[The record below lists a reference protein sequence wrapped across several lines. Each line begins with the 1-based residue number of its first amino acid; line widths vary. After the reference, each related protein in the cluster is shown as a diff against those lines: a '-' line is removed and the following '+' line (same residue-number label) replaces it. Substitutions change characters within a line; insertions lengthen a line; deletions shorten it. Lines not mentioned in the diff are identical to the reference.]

1 VLHPLLRC
9 KFVIE
14 IAIAN
19 EQTVLDFNEGRLRRA
34 VTQILT
40 DAGLSNAT
48 ISIAIVDDATIHDLN
63 RRFLQHDYPTDV
75 LSFVLEQ
82 TEACLDGEIII
93 SANYALKSAHEYRW
107 SADDELLL
115 YVVHGTLHLV
125 GHDDQDDDSLALM
138 RDRERHYLSQL
149 HVTLPA
155 NAG

>member
-1 VLHPLLRC
+1 M
-9 KFVIE
+9 IE

-19 EQTVLDFNEGRLRRA
+19 EQTVLDFSEGRLRRA

-40 DAGLSNAT
+40 DAGISNAT
-48 ISIAIVDDATIHDLN
+48 ISIAIVADATIHDLN
-63 RRFLQHDYPTDV
+63 RRFLQHEYPTDV

-82 TEACLDGEIII
+82 NEGSLDGEIIV
-93 SANYALKSAHEYRW
+93 SADYALRSAHEYRW

-115 YVVHGTLHLV
+115 YVLHGTLHLV
-125 GHDDQDDDSLALM
+125 GHDDQDDDSRALM